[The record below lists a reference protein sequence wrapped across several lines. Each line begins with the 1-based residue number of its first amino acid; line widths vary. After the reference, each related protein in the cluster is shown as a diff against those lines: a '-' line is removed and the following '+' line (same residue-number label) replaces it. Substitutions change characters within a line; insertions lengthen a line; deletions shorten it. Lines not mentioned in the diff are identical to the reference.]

1 MTLEIQTVETK
12 TIPTTE
18 QDLRIF
24 VPSMETFESED
35 AMRILLDIPGLDPNS
50 ISLQSDAGELV
61 VQGLVG
67 VLGVDLNSS
76 GLRPCTRNFRES
88 FQLNAD
94 LDDQNIEA
102 DFYDG
107 TLQITIP
114 RLFSE
119 NQDEFESVLVH

>member
-1 MTLEIQTVETK
+1 
-12 TIPTTE
+12 
-18 QDLRIF
+18 
-24 VPSMETFESED
+24 
-35 AMRILLDIPGLDPNS
+35 LDPNS
-50 ISLQSDAGELV
+50 ISLQSDAGELI

-67 VLGVDLNSS
+67 GLGVDLNSNS
-76 GLRPCTRNFRES
+76 LRPCTQNFRES

-119 NQDEFESVLVH
+119 NQDEFESMLVH